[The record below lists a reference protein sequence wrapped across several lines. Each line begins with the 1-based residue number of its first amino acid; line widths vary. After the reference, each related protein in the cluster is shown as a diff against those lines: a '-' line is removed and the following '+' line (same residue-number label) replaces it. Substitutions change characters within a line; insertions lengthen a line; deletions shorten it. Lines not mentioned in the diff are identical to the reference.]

1 MQKRDI
7 VFAGIAAVLFV
18 LIFSFSTSP
27 LYVDYW
33 GSDSAQF
40 QTIGMA
46 WASGK
51 VPYRDI
57 FDHKGPFI
65 FWVNM
70 IGYKL
75 GGRTGVL
82 TVQIFFLFFTFLGI
96 YKTITIVSR

>member
-1 MQKRDI
+1 MRDRNIPKRDI
-7 VFAGIAAVLFV
+7 VLLGIIAFLFV

-27 LYVDYW
+27 LYPNYW

-51 VPYRDI
+51 IPYRDI

-70 IGYKL
+70 LGYKM
-75 GGRTGVL
+75 GGRAGYL
-82 TVQIFFLFFTFLGI
+82 RFKFYFCFLHL
-96 YKTITIVSR
+96 